1 MCINIPG
8 ITKNN
13 LITFTKKQN
22 SKLWL
27 ESQCLQSWPTKYGS
41 HLFSFLNILWCLR
54 SKVLYSGTAS
64 FLYLKCQ
71 RRRPLEYTVFTNTL
85 EGLPQS
91 ASHSPM
97 THLLYPW
104 INPLAP
110 KTQRRLKNWIK
121 WRHLAKGK
129 SRNVYGQNNVRA
141 VVPGCVDI
149 AYLLN
154 TGQSESS
161 TRII

>member
-13 LITFTKKQN
+13 LITFTKEQN
-22 SKLWL
+22 GKLWL
-27 ESQCLQSWPTKYGS
+27 ESQCLQSWHTKDGS
-41 HLFSFLNILWCLR
+41 HLFSILNVLWCLS

-71 RRRPLEYTVFTNTL
+71 SRRPLEYAVFTNTL

-91 ASHSPM
+91 ASYSTT

-104 INPLAP
+104 IPWL
-110 KTQRRLKNWIK
+110 LKLKEGWRIGLK
-121 WRHLAKGK
+121 WRRLAKGK
-129 SRNVYGQNNVRA
+129 SRNVYWQTMLEQLFPR
-141 VVPGCVDI
+141 CVDV

-154 TGQSESS
+154 TSESS
-161 TRII
+161 TGII

>member
-13 LITFTKKQN
+13 LITFTKEQN
-22 SKLWL
+22 GKLWL
-27 ESQCLQSWPTKYGS
+27 ESQCLQSWHTKDGS
-41 HLFSFLNILWCLR
+41 HLFSILNVLWCLS

-71 RRRPLEYTVFTNTL
+71 RRRPLEYAVFTNPWGPPTV
-85 EGLPQS
+85 GLILCYDPFALS
-91 ASHSPM
+91 
-97 THLLYPW
+97 L
-104 INPLAP
+104 NPLAP

-121 WRHLAKGK
+121 WRRLAKGK

-141 VVPGCVDI
+141 VVPLYVDV

-154 TGQSESS
+154 TSESS
-161 TRII
+161 TGII